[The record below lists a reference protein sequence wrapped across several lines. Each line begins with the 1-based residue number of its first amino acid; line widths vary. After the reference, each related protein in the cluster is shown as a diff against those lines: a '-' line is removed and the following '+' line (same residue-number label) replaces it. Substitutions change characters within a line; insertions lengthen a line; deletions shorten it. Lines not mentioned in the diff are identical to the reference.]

1 MLYLAE
7 GITDEIGLDELEN
20 PSTFER
26 FIATFD
32 WNELVREGI
41 LVLIRILF
49 ALLFFLIVYKI
60 GKWAIELLFNR
71 YFKKNKKNVSSRYET
86 IYWISNNIF
95 NVVFYF
101 FLIYTILEILNL
113 PVGSL
118 LASAG
123 VVGLAVSLGAQGF
136 VSDVVNGITILSERQ
151 LDIGDEVK
159 IDDIT
164 GTVLNLNLRTI
175 NVKDF
180 DGTIH
185 FIPNRE
191 VSIISN
197 RSKGDMRA
205 LIDVRLFP
213 ETDINRVRD
222 IVHEVNN
229 TFIKDYPDITVPP
242 SDILFTPNENNQ
254 LIMRVIMYTKP
265 GSQYGVQNKF
275 YELYVGTLA
284 KQGVDLPHS
293 DLDTN

>member
-242 SDILFTPNENNQ
+242 NDILFTPNENNQ